1 MLRFSK
7 AKHPETGREMLVA
20 SAGISEVLDPLQLLR
35 ALKQQFPDLYQQ
47 VGCELH
53 LPPGVQ
59 QKAADAIQVDG

>member
-20 SAGISEVLDPLQLLR
+20 SAGVSEVLDPLQLLR
-35 ALKQQFPDLYQQ
+35 SLKQTFPDLYQQ

-53 LPPGVQ
+53 LPPSVQ
-59 QKAADAIQVDG
+59 ERAAGAIQVDG